1 MSYNFWYGVIG
12 ALVMLIVVAITTI
25 GYQVGYVEG
34 QHSMPS
40 ICEPKCE
47 FVYRGTK
54 LINVTCPDSLGRLP

>member
-1 MSYNFWYGVIG
+1 MKGV
-12 ALVMLIVVAITTI
+12 VVESLIVGVLIAAA
-25 GYQVGYVEG
+25 GYVGYSSGYVEG

-54 LINVTCPDSLGRLP
+54 LINVTCPDSTGAMK